1 MELFL
6 LETIKFI
13 HLKKIVKRRLVRCYH
28 NTGIETRL
36 NRNVSRL
43 EAWRE
48 DGVTAEAY
56 LCFKEFFSLL

>member
-43 EAWRE
+43 EAY
-48 DGVTAEAY
+48 GVTAEAY